1 MLRQQD
7 YDVLRQ
13 QLAGEPLRNEDAVR
27 EALYTGMLLEYQN
40 NDPWMDINP
49 IVRPLIERGQ
59 NGSQS

>member
-13 QLAGEPLRNEDAVR
+13 QLAGEPFRNAEAVR

-40 NDPWMDINP
+40 NDPWMDVNP
-49 IVRPLIERGQ
+49 IVRPLIERGED
-59 NGSQS
+59 GS